1 MKEKHIEILEPII
14 MSTIMCFFMSLI
26 MTWVHLGFSE
36 GFLMSVI
43 KAFLHGIIVA
53 LPVGVF
59 IGPVVKHLVQ
69 KIPVDKD

>member
-1 MKEKHIEILEPII
+1 MKEKHLEILEPII

-26 MTWVHLGFSE
+26 MTWVHLGFTE
-36 GFLMSVI
+36 EFIIGTV

-59 IGPVVKHLVQ
+59 IGPVVKHLVE
-69 KIPVDKD
+69 KIPAEKD